1 MKSRFLSAL
10 TLLALIAGMQVQ
22 AAMLTPSGR
31 NTSVAVTFDRMS
43 VPAQLPIWTNEN
55 GGYDTNDAPKW
66 GRNTL
71 VCQSRTSNQYGA
83 CLTLPVW
90 LEASPSPYPVP
101 LLFTES
107 STKQTLV
114 LNVYLT
120 KRRSL
125 NNVVVATNLV
135 PMNAFGGA
143 VTPRGDGTDYSAYL
157 PSSELSKFPSAGTW
171 SATLKMSLMQWPVT
185 SCTGNSQNVDVGCTN
200 VTKMGDWIANMTFK
214 VTDYGNQQIYLPEF
228 GNAAA
233 TVDLGLK
240 TFPGARATTTV
251 SGSRSLDMCLYDG
264 NNSDSNRVSLL
275 FQDEGAAAPGRGTGL
290 FSLYRTGADKTLAQ
304 NRLDY
309 AIEVINPLTKARQVV
324 ENGSEIIWSGT
335 NRGVLRR
342 VVLPGQSNSVLCVPA
357 PIQLVTPAFTLS
369 SKTAGRYQGTL
380 RIIYTPTTQ

>member
-1 MKSRFLSAL
+1 MKTRFLTAL
-10 TLLALIAGMQVQ
+10 TLLWLMVGMQAQ
-22 AAMLTPSGR
+22 AALLTPSGR

-43 VPAQLPIWTNEN
+43 VPAQLPIWTNES

-83 CLTLPVW
+83 CLTFPVW

-101 LLFTES
+101 VLFTES
-107 STKQTLV
+107 STRQTQV

-125 NNVVVATNLV
+125 NNVVVATNQV
-135 PMNAFGGA
+135 PLNAFGGA

-157 PSSELSKFPSAGTW
+157 PSSELSKFPSAGNW
-171 SATLKMSLMQWPVT
+171 SATLKMSLMQWPIT
-185 SCTGNSQNVDVGCTN
+185 SCTGNSQNVNVGCTN
-200 VTKMGDWIANMTFK
+200 VTKLGDWIATMTFK

-233 TVDLGLK
+233 NVDLGLK

-264 NNSDSNRVSLL
+264 NNSDSNRVSLI
-275 FQDEGAAAPGRGTGL
+275 FQDEGAAAPARATGL
-290 FSLYRTGADKTLAQ
+290 FSLYLNGADKNLAQ

-309 AIEVINPLTKARQVV
+309 AIEVINPLTKARQAV

-357 PIQLVTPAFTLS
+357 PMQLITPAFTLS